1 MRGKLKQELERKRK
15 TQQSAW
21 ALEYETCML
30 EKEVR
35 YRRKMGT
42 LKRETKISKSSGTE
56 KGEIEKESKKNKKK
70 KKKK

>member
-1 MRGKLKQELERKRK
+1 
-15 TQQSAW
+15 
-21 ALEYETCML
+21 ML